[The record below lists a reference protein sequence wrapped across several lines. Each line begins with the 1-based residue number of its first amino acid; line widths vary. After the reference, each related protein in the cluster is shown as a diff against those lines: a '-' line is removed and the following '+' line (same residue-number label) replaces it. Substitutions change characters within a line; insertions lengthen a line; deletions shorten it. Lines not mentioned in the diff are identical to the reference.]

1 MEDNLIQEINDL
13 LNQNGKI
20 RQAVRDR
27 LILLC
32 ISEIYRATQTLPD
45 IRRRVERLENRSLL
59 LLAEK
64 HPKAALSLLTLFF
77 LLMNLW
83 MIGDVRRLILPLLGL
98 PADWMP

>member
-1 MEDNLIQEINDL
+1 MEENLIDEINSL

-45 IRRRVERLENRSLL
+45 IQRRVERLENRSLL

-64 HPKAALSLLTLFF
+64 HPKAALTILTVFF
-77 LLMNLW
+77 LLVNLW
-83 MIGDVRRLILPLLGL
+83 MIGDVRRMILPLLGL
-98 PADWMP
+98 PADWLP